1 MIDII
6 LSSLQTI
13 WVNFAGFLPILLA
26 ALIVFIIGWLISITL
41 GKLANRLMK
50 VIKLDD
56 ALAKIGVNKAL
67 TKAKL
72 KLDSGKFFE
81 ELVKWFFIIVFLM
94 AAVDIL
100 GLSQVSE
107 FLREKILYFIPNIVV
122 AAIILV
128 AAVIVAD
135 FLQKLVKASVDA
147 TGLKA
152 SGFISGITK
161 WAILIVGFKTAIEQ
175 LGITATLIN
184 TILIGLVAMLALAGG
199 LAFGLG
205 GKDQAAKFLEKLKED
220 IKEQ

>member
-6 LSSLQTI
+6 LFSLQTI

-26 ALIVFIIGWLISITL
+26 ALIVFIIGWFISITL

-50 VIKLDD
+50 IIKLDD
-56 ALAKIGVNKAL
+56 ALIKIGVHKAL

-100 GLSQVSE
+100 GLYQVTE

-128 AAVIVAD
+128 VAVIVAS
-135 FLQKLVKASVDA
+135 FLQKLVKASVEVA
-147 TGLKA
+147 GLKA

-161 WAILIVGFKTAIEQ
+161 WAILIVGFIAAIKQ
-175 LGITATLIN
+175 LGVTVTSIN
-184 TILIGLVAMLALAGG
+184 TIFIGLVAMLALAGG

>member
-50 VIKLDD
+50 IIKLDD
-56 ALAKIGVNKAL
+56 ALAKIGANKAL

-94 AAVDIL
+94 AATDIL
-100 GLSQVSE
+100 GLYQITD
-107 FLREKILYFIPNIVV
+107 FLKIILYYIPNIV
-122 AAIILV
+122 AAAVILV
-128 AAVIVAD
+128 AAVVVAN

-147 TGLKA
+147 AGLKS
-152 SGFISGITK
+152 SGFISGLTK
-161 WAILIVGFKTAIEQ
+161 WAVLIFGFLAAIIQ
-175 LGITATLIN
+175 LGIAVALIN
-184 TILIGLVAMLALAGG
+184 TIVIGLVAMLALAGG

-220 IKEQ
+220 IKE